1 MKGMNSSSGTG
12 RSCISG
18 ENSMTPGI
26 VDAGNDKPFAILSSS
41 YCLCKVKELWLE
53 FGGVMTSELSIGVIV
68 SASEQSVTQV
78 ASESVLGR
86 VNVFLPVETG
96 RLSCEGG
103 RRLLRGLFT
112 QSSALR
118 NAM

>member
-1 MKGMNSSSGTG
+1 MKGMNSSSDTG
-12 RSCISG
+12 RSWISG

-26 VDAGNDKPFAILSSS
+26 VDAGNDRPFAILPS

-78 ASESVLGR
+78 ASESVLAR

-103 RRLLRGLFT
+103 RRLFT
-112 QSSALR
+112 HSSALR
-118 NAM
+118 NAI